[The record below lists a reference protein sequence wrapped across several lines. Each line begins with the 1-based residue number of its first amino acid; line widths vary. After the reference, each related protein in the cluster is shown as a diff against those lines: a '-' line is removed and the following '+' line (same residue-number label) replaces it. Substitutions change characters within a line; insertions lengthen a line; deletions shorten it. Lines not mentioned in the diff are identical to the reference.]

1 MIYTCTL
8 NPSLDYYMEGQQELE
23 PGKLNRSQL
32 EYYEAGGKGINVSI
46 VLNNLGIPSRAV
58 GFLGGFTKD
67 FYISLLAKYEFI
79 LPNFTYTSG
88 NTRINVKLH
97 AGQTETD
104 VNAAGPYVTDADM
117 RNLREKVSRLDKGDY
132 LILAGNTQ
140 PYLKDDVRNMLEE
153 AVKKDVRICLDSDPD
168 LVRQVVGAGV
178 FLLKT
183 TPEELS
189 RMIDQKC
196 ESEEEILAGAVK
208 LHGLGAENVLVV
220 IDNRMALL
228 VCPTGCFTASL
239 EQEKKAIYT
248 LGTGDSLVAG
258 FIMDYLRSKDPVDSF
273 RFGCS
278 CGSATAYSRGLATR
292 EKIDSF
298 YEKTDVS
305 EVQPPEGT
313 VL

>member
-8 NPSLDYYMEGQQELE
+8 NPSLDLYMEGDKPLV
-23 PGKLNRSQL
+23 PGRLNRSQL

-46 VLNNLGIPSRAV
+46 VLNNLGIPSRAF

-79 LPNFTYTSG
+79 LPNFTYTAG

-97 AGQTETD
+97 AGEEATD
-104 VNAAGPYVTDADM
+104 VNAAGPYITDADM
-117 RNLREKVSRLDKGDY
+117 KNLKEKVSRLDKGDY
-132 LILAGNTQ
+132 LVLAGNTQ
-140 PYLKDDVRNMLEE
+140 QYLEEDVKDMLEK
-153 AVKKDVRICLDSDPD
+153 AIGAGVKVCLDSDPD
-168 LVRQVVGAGV
+168 LVKQVIGSGL

-183 TPEELS
+183 TPEEMSAMVDRKLENEQ
-189 RMIDQKC
+189 DVL
-196 ESEEEILAGAVK
+196 EGAIQ
-208 LHGLGAENVLVV
+208 LHSMGAENVLIV
-220 IDNRMALL
+220 IDNREALL
-228 VCPTGCFTASL
+228 VCHEGCYTASL
-239 EQEKKAIYT
+239 EQDTKAIYT

-298 YEKTDVS
+298 YEKTEVS

>member
-1 MIYTCTL
+1 
-8 NPSLDYYMEGQQELE
+8 MEGDQALV
-23 PGKLNRSQL
+23 PGRLNRSQL

-46 VLNNLGIPSRAV
+46 VLNNLGIPSRAF

-97 AGQTETD
+97 AGEEATD

-117 RNLREKVSRLDKGDY
+117 KNLAEKVSRLDKGDY
-132 LILAGNTQ
+132 LVLAGNTQ
-140 PYLKDDVRNMLEE
+140 QYLEDDVRNMLEKAIE
-153 AVKKDVRICLDSDPD
+153 SGVKVCMDTDPD
-168 LVRQVVGAGV
+168 LVKQVIGKGI

-189 RMIDQKC
+189 RMIDQKA
-196 ESEEEILAGAVK
+196 ETEEEVLAGAVK
-208 LHGLGAENVLVV
+208 LHGMGAENVLVV

-228 VCPTGCFTASL
+228 VCHEGCYTASL
-239 EQEKKAIYT
+239 EQETKAIYT

-298 YEKTDVS
+298 YDKTEVS